1 MSDSLSDGMILST
14 DHFQAELD
22 TILCHW

>member
-1 MSDSLSDGMILST
+1 LADSLSDGMTLLT

-22 TILCHW
+22 KILCQW